1 MSEVK
6 ARLLTVREVAERLKM
21 SERTIYNSISRD
33 AKNPFPVRPVRI
45 RRLVRFREQDVDKYI
60 ESL

>member
-1 MSEVK
+1 M
-6 ARLLTVREVAERLKM
+6 RLLTVKEVAERLKI

-33 AKNPFPVRPVRI
+33 AKNPFPIKPVRI
-45 RRLVRFREQDVDKYI
+45 RRLVRFKAEDVNKFI